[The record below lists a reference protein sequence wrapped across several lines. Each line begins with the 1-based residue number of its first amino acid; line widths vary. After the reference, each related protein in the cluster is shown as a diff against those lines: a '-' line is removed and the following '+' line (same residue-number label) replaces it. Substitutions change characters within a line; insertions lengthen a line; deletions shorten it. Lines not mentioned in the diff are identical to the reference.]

1 MSKLAESDEFHSKF
15 AIDKEKNFYEGRDL
29 EVLAGT
35 PRYLNWII
43 EDLKPYL
50 KGDVLEIGAGLGTVS
65 ERLVIHSSSLDLV
78 EPSPQLIGRLQSK
91 FADNPLVKV
100 YHEMLETFLDDVES
114 NKYDVVVM
122 VNVLEHIEDDV
133 DALNRLRNSLKPGG
147 HLFLFVP
154 AIPFLFS
161 RLDEIHGHYRRYLK
175 NDLKRKISDAGYQLK
190 TAKYFDILGILPWYI
205 INTLIGATTFNPT
218 MIKLYDRV
226 DIPVTR
232 AFERYIDPPLGKN
245 LLLVAEKNRM

>member
-1 MSKLAESDEFHSKF
+1 MIKKYLIIYSKDH
-15 AIDKEKNFYEGRDL
+15 
-29 EVLAGT
+29 
-35 PRYLNWII
+35 
-43 EDLKPYL
+43 
-50 KGDVLEIGAGLGTVS
+50 
-65 ERLVIHSSSLDLV
+65 
-78 EPSPQLIGRLQSK
+78 
-91 FADNPLVKV
+91 
-100 YHEMLETFLDDVES
+100 
-114 NKYDVVVM
+114 
-122 VNVLEHIEDDV
+122 
-133 DALNRLRNSLKPGG
+133 GG

-205 INTLIGATTFNPT
+205 INTLIGTTKFNPT

-226 DIPVTR
+226 GIPVTR
-232 AFERYIDPPLGKN
+232 AFERYINPPLGKN